1 MGYKREAIAL
11 RHRGQKKEELT
22 QHQLRKQLRSL
33 RGTIKKTVSET
44 AEYEAAVKEKV
55 DEMEQVGKELEKA
68 SNDYGR
74 LEEDAN
80 ELQNTINDALYEK
93 QRNLDA
99 ITKKQRMIQRY
110 RDLEEGRFPY
120 DITTDSGPAYRTEMN
135 ANMDTLENVRG
146 IINQPRV
153 EFPHLDEVLSRVLHL
168 ADV

>member
-1 MGYKREAIAL
+1 MKLRLETLKRDQERMIKEMERAIYKREAIAL
-11 RHRGQKKEELT
+11 RHRGQKTEELT

-33 RGTIKKTVSET
+33 RSTIKKTVGET

-93 QRNLDA
+93 QRNLDG

-110 RDLEEGRFPY
+110 RDLSEGRFPY
-120 DITTDSGPAYRTEMN
+120 EITGDSGPAYRTELN
-135 ANMDTLENVRG
+135 AKIASVQTCR
-146 IINQPRV
+146 R
-153 EFPHLDEVLSRVLHL
+153 
-168 ADV
+168 

>member
-1 MGYKREAIAL
+1 MERAIYKREAIAL

-33 RGTIKKTVSET
+33 RGTIKKTVGET

-80 ELQNTINDALYEK
+80 ELQNTINDALSE
-93 QRNLDA
+93 
-99 ITKKQRMIQRY
+99 KQRMIQRY

-120 DITTDSGPAYRTEMN
+120 DITADSGPAYRTEMN

-146 IINQPRV
+146 IINQLRI